1 MAGLSRLHVKDLS
14 RKESKKGGLS
24 ESVSPSTEEILEEK
38 EKIIVEL
45 KELIETIS
53 RGKYMWESTFDA
65 ITDPVV
71 IISSDYTIQR
81 ANRAASRIS
90 KMDVRELN
98 GTRCYETLA
107 GFTSPCTGCPLPS
120 TLKRQTDHS
129 GDLPRFLKSSRQFH
143 ANAYA
148 LRDRDP
154 ADNLRAVLH
163 YRDVTEEKELQHK
176 LLHSEKMAAIG
187 TLAGGVAHEINNP
200 LGGIL
205 AFTQLIMRDLGPD
218 HVNYQDLKEIEEA
231 AMRCKQIVQDL
242 LDFSRQNREEN
253 MEPLQIND
261 VINKVLTLVQVQ
273 ARTSRVEMITDLT
286 SNLPKIRGNFYKLQQ
301 VFLNLI
307 TNAYHAMKEGGTLTV
322 KTYPTEGGKVGA
334 SVADTGTGIPENIQ
348 DRIFDPYFTTKD
360 HGQGTGLGLSITY
373 GLVRE
378 HEGAIEVKS
387 QEGKGTVFELS
398 FPALQNLN

>member
-1 MAGLSRLHVKDLS
+1 MAGLSRLHLKDFS
-14 RKESKKGGLS
+14 RKEFKKG
-24 ESVSPSTEEILEEK
+24 EKNLEEK
-38 EKIIVEL
+38 DKIIAEL
-45 KELIETIS
+45 KGLIETIS

-81 ANRAASRIS
+81 ANRAAARVA
-90 KMDVRELN
+90 KTDVRQLN

-107 GFTSPCTGCPLPS
+107 GFASPCAGCPLPA
-120 TLKRQTDHS
+120 TLKRQSFHS
-129 GDLPRFLKSSRQFH
+129 AYLPRFLKSARQFH

-154 ADNLRAVLH
+154 ADNLQAVLH

-176 LLHSEKMAAIG
+176 LVHSEKMAAIG
-187 TLAGGVAHEINNP
+187 TLAGGVAHEVNNP

-205 AFTQLIMRDLGPD
+205 AFTQLIMRDLGPN
-218 HVNYQDLKEIEEA
+218 HSNYQDLKEIEEA

-253 MEPLQIND
+253 MDPLQIND
-261 VINKVLTLVQVQ
+261 VLQKVLALVQVQ
-273 ARTSRVEMITDLT
+273 ARTSRVELITEL
-286 SNLPKIRGNFYKLQQ
+286 SSSLPRIRGNFYKLQQ

-322 KTYPTEGGKVGA
+322 KTYPVPSGRVGA
-334 SVADTGTGIPENIQ
+334 SVADTGTGIPEEIQ

-373 GLVRE
+373 GLVQE
-378 HEGAIEVKS
+378 HEGTIEVKS
-387 QEGKGTVFELS
+387 SAGKGTVVELS